1 MLALPGGSGLT
12 PNPAIL
18 GLLRTHSRI
27 SNQRTCGGNDDG
39 DVDAL
44 MVLTRMVITD
54 PTAYTA
60 GKKHMGQFLQ
70 GGKNGRL
77 MSFFLKVEPPCD
89 QT

>member
-44 MVLTRMVITD
+44 MVLMRMVI
-54 PTAYTA
+54 TAYTA
-60 GKKHMGQFLQ
+60 GKRNICLHTHMNALNPLTPELMNTLLDFPLIFL
-70 GGKNGRL
+70 
-77 MSFFLKVEPPCD
+77 
-89 QT
+89 